1 MVALSAAVDYHAR
14 VSPEHLAL
22 IYGRERISY
31 AALAERLRTAAGLL
45 AARGI
50 AKGDMV
56 GILMKNSAAFIELAL
71 AASHIGAVLL
81 PINFRLAAEEVGYIL
96 EHAGAK
102 LLFVDEELLASAG
115 GFAAKVSVDAA
126 AQSDSRLLAQGT
138 QPATRGAALVSGDL
152 YRLMYTSGTTDR
164 PKGVT
169 LSYENYYWKCLDH
182 IISLGLSASDR
193 LLVVGPLYHVGAF
206 DLPGL
211 ALLLTGGTLCVL
223 REFEPDAALEL
234 IQNERLTGAW
244 MAPVML
250 NRLLALPGRE
260 RYDLSSFRW
269 LIGGG
274 ERTPEERIREFSS
287 LFRHGRYID
296 AYGLTESCSGDTF
309 MEAGMEIAK
318 IGSTGRAVPHVGIQI
333 RDDAGRVL
341 ASGESG
347 EICLRGP
354 KITKG
359 YWRDPQK
366 TVASFFGDWFRTG
379 DVGYLDQ
386 DGFLFLTDRKKDMI
400 ISGGENIASSEVERV
415 IYRLEQVSEAAVVGL
430 PDAQWGER
438 VVAVVVLKAGAQL
451 TPEELQLHCRE
462 HLAGF
467 KVPRQLFLRESLP
480 RNPSGKVLKRVLRD
494 ELAAKDKAHEI
505 RWKTRGRHRR
515 RKRHRCGVRAL
526 PRRARGTRG
535 HRRPER
541 AGGRVAGVAAWRQG
555 GRARYRG
562 RRGRRNRGGCDRGR
576 SRPRVGPGQ

>member
-1 MVALSAAVDYHAR
+1 MVALSAAVCYHAR
-14 VSPEHLAL
+14 VSPDRLAL
-22 IYGRERISY
+22 IYGRERVSY
-31 AALAERLRTAAGLL
+31 AALVERVQAAAGLL

-50 AKGDMV
+50 AKGDIV
-56 GILMKNSAAFIELAL
+56 ALLMKNSAAFIELAL

-126 AQSDSRLLAQGT
+126 AQCDSRLLAQGA
-138 QPATRGAALVSGDL
+138 QPAIRGAALASGDL
-152 YRLMYTSGTTDR
+152 FRLMYTSGTTDR

-169 LSYENYYWKCLDH
+169 HSYENYYWKCLDH
-182 IISLGLSASDR
+182 IVTLGLCASDR

-211 ALLLTGGTLCVL
+211 GLLLAGGTLCVL
-223 REFEPDAALEL
+223 RDFEPDAALEL
-234 IQNERLTGAW
+234 IQAERISCAW

-260 RYDLSSFRW
+260 RYDVSSLRW
-269 LIGGG
+269 SIGGG

-296 AYGLTESCSGDTF
+296 GYGLTESCSGDTL

-318 IGSTGRAVPHVGIQI
+318 IGSTGRAVPHVGIEI

-341 ASGESG
+341 APGESG
-347 EICLRGP
+347 EVCLRGP

-366 TVASFFGDWFRTG
+366 TAASFFGDWFRTG
-379 DVGYLDQ
+379 DIGFLDQ

-400 ISGGENIASSEVERV
+400 ISGGENVYAAEVESVFR
-415 IYRLEQVSEAAVVGL
+415 EHAAVVDAALIGQ
-430 PDAQWGER
+430 PDEKWGE
-438 VVAVVVLKAGAQL
+438 VGLMIVACKPNQTVDEGELLKFCSG
-451 TPEELQLHCRE
+451 R
-462 HLAGF
+462 LAKHKIPKRIEF
-467 KVPRQLFLRESLP
+467 VESLP
-480 RNPSGKVLKRVLRD
+480 YSPYGKVIKAELKKQWV
-494 ELAAKDKAHEI
+494 
-505 RWKTRGRHRR
+505 
-515 RKRHRCGVRAL
+515 
-526 PRRARGTRG
+526 
-535 HRRPER
+535 
-541 AGGRVAGVAAWRQG
+541 
-555 GRARYRG
+555 
-562 RRGRRNRGGCDRGR
+562 
-576 SRPRVGPGQ
+576 VGSG